1 MKLFNVLPTAG
12 LIASLLSALI
22 VGLSSATQVVA
33 QVLAAPEIVEI
44 DRIVAVVN
52 DDVIV
57 YSALQTRLGT
67 VVERLEDSGVPAPP
81 GDVLEKQVLEQL
93 ILDRLQMQIAADTG
107 VRIDDETLN
116 RQIADIARQNNLSLR
131 EFRDVLQ
138 RDGYGFAAFREEI
151 RNELIKSRVQQRQI
165 RSRVQVTDRDI
176 DDFLATREKQGG
188 NTPEYRVAH
197 ILIAV
202 PDGAS
207 PEQLA
212 DARDEIEDILARLNA
227 GANFGRTAAA
237 ESDGRQALEGGDL
250 GWRKDGELPTLFE
263 KAVPELEKG
272 EVSGIIR
279 SSSGFHL
286 VKLLDVRGAERH
298 VISQTRARHILI
310 KTTEVVSGQDAR
322 ERLRILRSRILNGAD
337 FNQLARASSDDPGS
351 AVKGG
356 SLGWLS
362 PGDTIPPFEKSM
374 NALAVGEISAP
385 FETEFGW
392 HILQVLGRRDRDS
405 TDEVRRANAA
415 TALRDRKVD
424 EELQSWFRQIRDE
437 AYIEYRLDE

>member
-1 MKLFNVLPTAG
+1 MKRFNVLPTAG
-12 LIASLLSALI
+12 LIASLLSGLI

-57 YSALQTRLGT
+57 YSALQTRLVA
-67 VVERLEDSGVPAPP
+67 VVERLEGSGVPAPP

-165 RSRVQVTDRDI
+165 RSRVQVTARDI
-176 DDFLATREKQGG
+176 DNFLATREKQGG

-322 ERLRILRSRILNGAD
+322 ERLRLLRSRILNGAD

-385 FETEFGW
+385 FETQFGW

-405 TDEVRRANAA
+405 TEEVRRANAA
-415 TALRDRKVD
+415 TALRERKVD

>member
-1 MKLFNVLPTAG
+1 LKRFNTLAPAS
-12 LIASLLSALI
+12 LIASLIIGLVTGLAMATG
-22 VGLSSATQVVA
+22 VGA
-33 QVLAAPEIVEI
+33 QVAAPEIIEI

-57 YSALQTRLGT
+57 YSEMRTRLDA
-67 VVERLEDSGVPAPP
+67 VVQRLEDSGVPAPP
-81 GDVLEKQVLEQL
+81 ADALEKQVLEQL
-93 ILDRLQMQIAADTG
+93 ILDRLQMQMAASTG
-107 VRIDDETLN
+107 IRVDDETLN

-131 EFRDVLQ
+131 EFRDVLA
-138 RDGYGFAAFREEI
+138 RDGYDFAGFREEI
-151 RNELIKSRVQQRQI
+151 RNELIKSRVQQRQVED
-165 RSRVQVTDRDI
+165 RVQVTDRDI
-176 DDFLATREKQGG
+176 DNFLATRAKQGG
-188 NTPEYRVAH
+188 NNPEYRVGH

-207 PEQLA
+207 PEELA
-212 DARDEIEDILARLNA
+212 DARDEAQDILARLNA

-237 ESDGRQALEGGDL
+237 ESDGRRALEGGDL
-250 GWRKDGELPTLFE
+250 GWRKSEELPTLFE
-263 KAVPELEKG
+263 EVVPTLQKG
-272 EVSGIIR
+272 EVSDVLR

-286 VKLLDVRGAERH
+286 VKLLDVRGTERH
-298 VISQTRARHILI
+298 VIKQTRAQHILI
-310 KTTEVVSGQDAR
+310 KTTEVISAEDAR
-322 ERLRILRSRILNGAD
+322 SRLRVLRSRILNGAD

-362 PGDTIPPFEKSM
+362 PGDTIPPFEKTM
-374 NALAVGEISAP
+374 DGLAVGEISTP
-385 FETEFGW
+385 FETQFGW
-392 HILQVLGRRDRDS
+392 HIIQVLARRDRDS
-405 TDEVRRANAA
+405 TEEVQRANAA

>member
-1 MKLFNVLPTAG
+1 MASLIGG
-12 LIASLLSALI
+12 LIT
-22 VGLSSATQVVA
+22 GLTFTPRVVA
-33 QVLAAPEIVEI
+33 QAAAPEIVEI

-52 DDVIV
+52 NDVIV
-57 YSALQTRLGT
+57 YSELRTRLKA
-67 VVERLEDSGVPAPP
+67 VVQRLEDSGVPPP
-81 GDVLEKQVLEQL
+81 PVDVLEKQVLEQL
-93 ILDRLQMQIAADTG
+93 ILDRLQMQMADSTG
-107 VRIDDETLN
+107 IRIDDESLN

-131 EFRDVLQ
+131 EFRDVLS
-138 RDGYGFAAFREEI
+138 RDGYDFVAFREEI
-151 RNELIKSRVQQRQI
+151 RDELIKSRVQQRQVQD
-165 RSRVQVTDRDI
+165 RVQVTDRDI
-176 DDFLATREKQGG
+176 DNFLATRAKQGG
-188 NTPEYRVAH
+188 NNPEYRIGH

-212 DARDEIEDILARLNA
+212 DARDEAEDILARLNV

-250 GWRKDGELPTLFE
+250 GWRKGGELPTLFE
-263 KAVPELEKG
+263 NVAPKLQKG
-272 EVSGIIR
+272 EVSDIIR

-298 VISQTRARHILI
+298 VIKQTHAQHILI
-310 KTTEVVSGQDAR
+310 RTTAVISAEDAR
-322 ERLRILRSRILNGAD
+322 SRLNVLRERIVNGAD
-337 FNQLARASSDDPGS
+337 FNQLAQASSDDPGS

-362 PGDTIPPFEKSM
+362 PGDTIPPFEKTM
-374 NALAVGEISAP
+374 DELEVGEISKP
-385 FETEFGW
+385 FETQFGW
-392 HILQVLGRRDRDS
+392 HIIQVVGRRDRDS
-405 TDEVRRANAA
+405 TEEVQRANAA

>member
-1 MKLFNVLPTAG
+1 LKRFNTLAP
-12 LIASLLSALI
+12 ASLMASLI
-22 VGLSSATQVVA
+22 IGLVTGLAMATGVGA
-33 QVLAAPEIVEI
+33 QVAAPEIVEI

-57 YSALQTRLGT
+57 YSEMRTRLDA
-67 VVERLEDSGVPAPP
+67 VVQRLEDSGVPAPP
-81 GDVLEKQVLEQL
+81 ADVLEKQVLEQL
-93 ILDRLQMQIAADTG
+93 ILDRLQMQMAASTG
-107 VRIDDETLN
+107 IRVDDETLN

-131 EFRDVLQ
+131 EFRDVLA
-138 RDGYGFAAFREEI
+138 RDGYDFAGFREEI
-151 RNELIKSRVQQRQI
+151 RNELIKSRVQQRQVED
-165 RSRVQVTDRDI
+165 RVQVTDRDI
-176 DDFLATREKQGG
+176 DNFLATRAKQGD
-188 NTPEYRVAH
+188 NNPEYRVGH

-207 PEQLA
+207 PEELA
-212 DARDEIEDILARLNA
+212 DARDEAEDILARLNA

-237 ESDGRQALEGGDL
+237 ESDGE
-250 GWRKDGELPTLFE
+250 EVVPTLQ
-263 KAVPELEKG
+263 KG
-272 EVSGIIR
+272 EVSDVMR

-286 VKLLDVRGAERH
+286 VKLLDVRGTERH
-298 VISQTRARHILI
+298 VINQTRAQHILI
-310 KTTEVVSGQDAR
+310 KTTEVISAEDAR
-322 ERLRILRSRILNGAD
+322 SRLRVLRSRILNGAD

-362 PGDTIPPFEKSM
+362 PGDTIPPFEKTM
-374 NALAVGEISAP
+374 DGLAVGEISTP
-385 FETEFGW
+385 FETQFGW
-392 HILQVLGRRDRDS
+392 HIIQVLARRDRDS
-405 TDEVRRANAA
+405 TEEVQRANAA

>member
-1 MKLFNVLPTAG
+1 LTLFNTTAAAG
-12 LIASLLSALI
+12 LIAGLISCLSPM
-22 VGLSSATQVVA
+22 TQVLA
-33 QVLAAPEIVEI
+33 QVLAAPEIIEI

-57 YSALQTRLGT
+57 YSELQTRLRT
-67 VVERLEDSGVPAPP
+67 VVEQLENSGVPAPP
-81 GDVLEKQVLEQL
+81 ADVLEKQVLEEL
-93 ILDRLQMQIAADTG
+93 ILDRLQTQLATSTG
-107 VRIDDETLN
+107 VRIDDESLN
-116 RQIADIARQNNLSLR
+116 RQIADIAQQNNLSLR
-131 EFRDVLQ
+131 EFRDILQ
-138 RDGYGFAAFREEI
+138 RDGYDFGTFREEI
-151 RNELIKSRVQQRQI
+151 RNELIKSRVQQRQVQ
-165 RSRVQVTDRDI
+165 SRVQVTDRDI
-176 DDFLATREKQGG
+176 DNFLATRAKQGG

-212 DARDEIEDILARLNA
+212 DARDEAEDIVARLNA

-250 GWRKDGELPTLFE
+250 GWRKGEELPTLFE
-263 KAVPELEKG
+263 NVVPELKKG
-272 EVSGIIR
+272 EVSGVIR

-286 VKLLDVRGAERH
+286 IKLLDVRGAERH
-298 VISQTRARHILI
+298 VISQTHARHILFKI
-310 KTTEVVSGQDAR
+310 TEVVSGQNAR
-322 ERLRILRSRILNGAD
+322 SQLRVLRSRIIGGDD

-356 SLGWLS
+356 DLGWLS
-362 PGDTIPPFEKSM
+362 PGDTIPAFEKSM
-374 NALAVGEISAP
+374 DALAVGEISDP
-385 FETEFGW
+385 FETQFGW

-405 TDEVRRANAA
+405 TEEVQRANAA
-415 TALRDRKVD
+415 TALRARKVD
-424 EELQSWFRQIRDE
+424 EELQSWFREIRDE